1 MNSPQKSDILVFPKG
16 LSHEWWDF
24 FTRVRPSQK
33 GELHLLLQN
42 KLPALLSHLLV
53 HSAVFLSSASPPS
66 QTCHPS
72 RQVRTS
78 FSKKPPSLGRHLSG
92 SSCLTVLWDEIQYR
106 DALEAPEA
114 SSGLTFRLLQS
125 LIPEDIALTHSV
137 PELVLL
143 LISQLSSFLQQHMTP
158 FFYFSN
164 LSGSSHHV
172 KQRSDLAWK
181 KAVNC
186 FL

>member
-1 MNSPQKSDILVFPKG
+1 MNSPHKSETLVFPKA
-16 LSHEWWDF
+16 LSHEWWESL
-24 FTRVRPSQK
+24 TRVGPSQK
-33 GELHLLLQN
+33 GELH
-42 KLPALLSHLLV
+42 PASKQASSPAVSHPLV

-78 FSKKPPSLGRHLSG
+78 FSRKPPSLGRRLSG
-92 SSCLTVLWDEIQYR
+92 SSCLTEIQYR
-106 DALEAPEA
+106 DALELPKA